1 MKDDISYIMQPRPD
15 DKGSC
20 ILAMVDNDLVAS
32 ILNLF
37 SSATLHTIFF
47 CVQCC
52 VMLEIKKTKNI

>member
-20 ILAMVDNDLVAS
+20 ILAMVDNDLVAR

-37 SSATLHTIFF
+37 SSATLHTILFAYN
-47 CVQCC
+47 VA
-52 VMLEIKKTKNI
+52 